1 MPLSGN
7 RFQLHAAL
15 AGRDALRFT
24 PAGIPLLNAVL
35 RHASDQSEAGRQRK
49 VELEIPAVFA
59 GALAESANRLALG
72 SALRVSGFLAP
83 RRRLSKLLE
92 LHVTEFELIE
102 V

>member
-1 MPLSGN
+1 MSGN
-7 RFQLHAAL
+7 RIQLQAAL
-15 AGRDALRFT
+15 VGRDALRYT

-35 RHASDQSEAGRQRK
+35 RHASEQREAGGRRK

-59 GALAESANRLALG
+59 GALAESAHRLELG
-72 SALRVSGFLAP
+72 SALNVSGFLAP